1 MYFMGSTFHNQ
12 SKIVLFHLLQ
22 VDRFFT
28 AAFDPVA
35 GSVASEKVP
44 GYYVAHVTLDRY
56 GPKVGPGNPAL
67 QSFFHLFS
75 RHFWP
80 PACMRITF
88 AIF

>member
-1 MYFMGSTFHNQ
+1 
-12 SKIVLFHLLQ
+12 

-35 GSVASEKVP
+35 GCVAGEKVP
-44 GYYVAHVTLDRY
+44 GYDVAQIAPYRY
-56 GPKVGPGNPAL
+56 GPKVGPGKPTL
-67 QSFFHLFS
+67 QPFFHLFS

-80 PACMRITF
+80 PTWMRITF